1 MGTESKGRNHVLRLS
16 VSHRRRRRV
25 NFAGRGY
32 PDGMDELFAP
42 AEDHWQRVSPR
53 LATVRRIVVVGAA
66 TITALVGA
74 GLLVLLPELRWIGA
88 IVLVLA
94 VAGAVFGWTWAAR
107 NQRSWG
113 YAENADDLLVT
124 SGVMFKR
131 LVAIPY
137 GRMQFVDVQAGPL
150 HRAFGIATVTLHTAS
165 TETAADI
172 PGLNAPEATRLRN
185 RLTELGEAH
194 GAGI

>member
-1 MGTESKGRNHVLRLS
+1 MDALFEPAVGEWKRN
-16 VSHRRRRRV
+16 
-25 NFAGRGY
+25 
-32 PDGMDELFAP
+32 
-42 AEDHWQRVSPR
+42 SPR
-53 LATVRRIVVVGAA
+53 LATVRRILILIFAAVFAVVGAA
-66 TITALVGA
+66 LAL
-74 GLLVLLPELRWIGA
+74 LLPDDLWWIGA
-88 IVLVLA
+88 LVIA
-94 VAGAVFGWTWAAR
+94 VTAAAAIWGWLWAGR

-137 GRMQFVDVQAGPL
+137 GRMQFVDVEAGPL
-150 HRAFGIATVTLHTAS
+150 ARAYGVATVTLHTAS

-172 PGLNAPEATRLRN
+172 PGLPAAEATRLRN

-194 GAGI
+194 GAGV